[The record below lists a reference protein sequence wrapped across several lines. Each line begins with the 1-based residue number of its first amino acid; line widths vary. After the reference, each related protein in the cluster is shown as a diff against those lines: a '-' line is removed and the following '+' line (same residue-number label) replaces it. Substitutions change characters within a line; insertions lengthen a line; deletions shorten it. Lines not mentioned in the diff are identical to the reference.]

1 MGAAMRCLIVDD
13 SQSFRSAALD
23 MLERAGIAVVGLA
36 SNSADGLR
44 CYRDLRPD
52 VTLVDVDLGDESGFD
67 LVEQLCACGES
78 QALPVILISAHAEQD
93 LAELIADSA
102 AVGFLSKIA
111 LSPRAIVELV
121 NRHHSGDEAGNQQVS
136 APPER

>member
-1 MGAAMRCLIVDD
+1 MRCLIVDD
-13 SQSFRSAALD
+13 SQSFRCAAIS
-23 MLERAGIAVVGLA
+23 MLERGGIAVVGLA
-36 SNSADGLR
+36 ANSADGLR
-44 CYRDLRPD
+44 YYRDLRPD

-67 LVEQLCACGES
+67 LVEQLCASGVPQPS
-78 QALPVILISAHAEQD
+78 PVILISAHAEQD

-102 AVGFLSKIA
+102 AVGFLSKMG

-121 NRHHSGDEAGNQQVS
+121 DGHRNGDRPVS

>member
-1 MGAAMRCLIVDD
+1 MRCLIVDD
-13 SQSFRSAALD
+13 SQSFRCAALG

-44 CYRDLRPD
+44 YYLDLRPD

-67 LVEQLCACGES
+67 LVEQLYASGVPQPS
-78 QALPVILISAHAEQD
+78 PVILISAHAEQD
-93 LAELIADSA
+93 LAELITGSA
-102 AVGFLSKIA
+102 AVGFLSKIG
-111 LSPRAIVELV
+111 LSPGAIMELV
-121 NRHHSGDEAGNQQVS
+121 YGHHNGDRAVS

>member
-1 MGAAMRCLIVDD
+1 MRCLIVDD
-13 SQSFRSAALD
+13 SESFRCAALG

-44 CYRDLRPD
+44 CYLDLRPD

-67 LVEQLCACGES
+67 LVEQLYASGVPQPS
-78 QALPVILISAHAEQD
+78 PVILISAHAEQD

-102 AVGFLSKIA
+102 AAGFLPKIA

-121 NRHHSGDEAGNQQVS
+121 NGHRSGDQAGDQPVS